1 MVLEYII
8 ITIYSLALILIFM
21 YALAQ
26 LNLLFNY
33 KSAKKKKEISKKFIF
48 KNKKKGKI
56 YSSSP

>member
-33 KSAKKKKEISKKFIF
+33 KSAKKKKTLHQSLI
-48 KNKKKGKI
+48 
-56 YSSSP
+56 